1 MHRLLA
7 SERCYLFVLAPWA
20 AKPPLHP
27 SDPPVNPPLPGPRRL
42 WLVRLPALALCVL
55 FGSSARADGSM
66 TFATPDGWLDV
77 SPGAPPENLAAV
89 PEAVRVGATSDLL
102 HAHYAVARNLEASMV
117 VVYMPDDESGA
128 IDEAYLDH
136 FVSTRMFEK
145 RMRLGARHLEEGSRL
160 DRGALVG
167 SSGGHDRRQLPVPRV
182 RRAGSSAERV
192 DPIHRGPR
200 GVRSPGRH
208 LRRDRPRD
216 AGRAGPGGAE
226 EE

>member
-1 MHRLLA
+1 
-7 SERCYLFVLAPWA
+7 
-20 AKPPLHP
+20 
-27 SDPPVNPPLPGPRRL
+27 
-42 WLVRLPALALCVL
+42 
-55 FGSSARADGSM
+55 M

-145 RMRLGARHLEEGSRL
+145 RMRLARAISKKEVVSIGELSWGRLEGTTVDNYRFLAFVVPGHPQNAWIQFTAVPEAYDRLVGTFDATARATRGARAPAARKKNDAPVPLL
-160 DRGALVG
+160 FVAVAALGALTVMKWKRG
-167 SSGGHDRRQLPVPRV
+167 STK
-182 RRAGSSAERV
+182 SS
-192 DPIHRGPR
+192 
-200 GVRSPGRH
+200 
-208 LRRDRPRD
+208 L
-216 AGRAGPGGAE
+216 
-226 EE
+226 